1 MVKSI
6 SIVYMIVSLILSI
19 GVPII
24 VTIYCYKKYKIS
36 FRNILVGAGIFILF
50 AMVLERSMH
59 IYFLKTNFNTS
70 IILDSNPWIYAIY
83 GAFAAGIFEET
94 GRFLGFKF
102 LLKGRTQ
109 KKDGIAYGIG
119 HGGIEAILIGGIS
132 VVQSLYFSFL
142 INSGGLNNAL
152 GSKLSKT
159 ILDQI
164 SSSLINTVPY
174 MFLISGLERL
184 FAFSIQIGLSLVV
197 LYAVKSRKYRY
208 LFYAVLIHAL
218 IDFPAALFQKG
229 VIPNVWIIEGMCAV
243 FAVGSYIFIKNYD
256 KIFKNKEYIGGMD

>member
-1 MVKSI
+1 MVKGI
-6 SIVYMIVSLILSI
+6 AIVYMIISLILSI
-19 GVPII
+19 GVPIATT
-24 VTIYCYKKYKIS
+24 VYCYKKYKIS
-36 FRNILVGAGIFILF
+36 FLNILVGAGIFILF

-59 IYFLKTNFNTS
+59 IYFLKTNFNSS
-70 IILDSNPWIYAIY
+70 IILNSNPWIFAIY

-119 HGGIEAILIGGIS
+119 HGGIEAILIGGLS
-132 VVQSLYFSFL
+132 VIQSLYFSFL
-142 INSGGLNNAL
+142 INSGGISNAL

-159 ILDQI
+159 LMDQI
-164 SSSLINTVPY
+164 SNSLINTAPY
-174 MFLISGLERL
+174 MFLVSGFERL

-197 LYAVKSRKYRY
+197 LYGVKSKKYKY
-208 LFYAVLIHAL
+208 LFYAILIHAF

-229 VIPNVWIIEGMCAV
+229 IISDVWIIEGICAIV
-243 FAVGSYIFIKNYD
+243 AVGSYVFVKNWD
-256 KIFKNKEYIGGMD
+256 KIFVNKHHMEV